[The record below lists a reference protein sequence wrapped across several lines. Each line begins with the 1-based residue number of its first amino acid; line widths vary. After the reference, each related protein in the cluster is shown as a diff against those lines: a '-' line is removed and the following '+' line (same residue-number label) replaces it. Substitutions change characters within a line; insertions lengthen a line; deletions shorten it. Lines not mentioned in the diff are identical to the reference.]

1 MTIKT
6 EQACTAANNEKIL
19 LEQQSVFQV
28 KNFQLQNP
36 SAMKNNQTIVISY
49 DSKSKFNPP

>member
-19 LEQQSVFQV
+19 LEQQSVF
-28 KNFQLQNP
+28 KLKIFQLQNP
-36 SAMKNNQTIVISY
+36 SAMKNNQAIVISY